1 MTSTRVE
8 RRLAAILSA
17 DMVGYSRLMEVDE
30 AGTIARHAIHRSEL
44 IDPKIATYNG
54 RIVKTTG
61 DGMLVEFASAVDAVE
76 CAVDIQQAMSEREVD
91 QSEEQ
96 RIQFRIGINVG
107 DIVIDGADILGD
119 SVNIASRLEGLAEAG
134 SICISDNVMRQVQGK
149 LDAAFDDAGSQ
160 KVKNITQAIHV
171 WRWTGAVAVSD
182 AAMSMPES
190 AAEDGVE
197 NGAEIGLD
205 GSVDLSLKALI
216 NSIKQPTLAVL
227 PFLNMSRNED
237 LEFFCDGLTESLIT
251 DISRGLR
258 IDVAARNSSFAFK
271 SQSVDIRAAAAKLGV
286 QYLIE
291 GSVQAMGSRMRIN
304 VQLIDSTSGD
314 HIWADRF
321 DRSTDDLFA
330 AQDELCSKIV
340 IETDAGISFGE
351 AARTLLGRS
360 YSADAIQHARRAI
373 HAYSQYDKQG
383 FIKAQR
389 EADIA
394 ASIDP
399 DLIVGL
405 TFAVASRAQLVLH
418 GWTSDR
424 DALLEN
430 ALEICEEALRRHPD
444 AAGIYSNRGMIYLA
458 NRAFDLSIS
467 DTEHG
472 LELLPGVGPTHHIHA
487 RALLAKGRFDEA
499 FRAATTAIRL
509 QPNVFPY
516 FVLTLGFVCL
526 LSNRHA
532 DAVLVLRKFRELA
545 PHLTHGIAM
554 LAAAL
559 SANGQQDEAS
569 NVVAAV
575 MKIDPNLT
583 IDDALRP
590 YPIQDRV
597 HGDKL
602 AGYLMAAGLPN

>member
-44 IDPKIATYNG
+44 IDPKITTYNG

-76 CAVDIQQAMSEREVD
+76 CAVDIQKAMSESEADR
-91 QSEEQ
+91 SEEQ

-171 WRWTGAVAVSD
+171 WRWTGAVAGAD
-182 AAMSMPES
+182 AAMSRPES
-190 AAEDGVE
+190 ATE
-197 NGAEIGLD
+197 NGAD
-205 GSVDLSLKALI
+205 GSIDLSLKGLI

-237 LEFFCDGLTESLIT
+237 LEFFSDGLTESLIT
-251 DISRGLR
+251 DISRGPR

-271 SQSVDIRAAAAKLGV
+271 GQSVDIRAAAATLGV

-304 VQLIDSTSGD
+304 AQLIDSTSGD

-330 AQDELCSKIV
+330 AQDELCSRIV
-340 IETDAGISFGE
+340 IETDAAISYGE

-360 YSADAIQHARRAI
+360 YNEDAIQHARRAI
-373 HAYSQYDKQG
+373 HAYSQFDKEG

-394 ASIDP
+394 VSIDP
-399 DLIVGL
+399 DIHVGL
-405 TFAVASRAQLVLH
+405 TFAVASRVQLVLH

-424 DALLEN
+424 DALIEK
-430 ALEICEEALRRHPD
+430 ASGICEEVLRRHPD

-458 NRAFDLSIS
+458 NREFDLSIS

-472 LELLPGVGPTHHIHA
+472 LELLPGVGPTNHIHA

-509 QPNVFPY
+509 QPNVFPS

-590 YPIQDRV
+590 YPIEDRV
-597 HGDKL
+597 HSDKL
-602 AGYLMAAGLPN
+602 AGYLMDAGLPN